1 MAIIV
6 IISTAIIIKLFNI
19 YDPLAQGVGLGTVA
33 HALGAT
39 KARDMGEVQE
49 AMSGLSIAVAG
60 IVTVGLM
67 PLAILFTNLIK

>member
-1 MAIIV
+1 
-6 IISTAIIIKLFNI
+6 
-19 YDPLAQGVGLGTVA
+19 
-33 HALGAT
+33 
-39 KARDMGEVQE
+39 MGEVQE